1 MELILTA
8 FSCLKAWL
16 GETSECSQYVKAFC
30 PVFRMFSFK
39 FLYVFYFSQITLKKT
54 FVLHCTNLLLFLS
67 CLSLNRLLYFE
78 ISQGMTLAT
87 VNAKTQLLPQN
98 RYQVV
103 YSGAKYKRA

>member
-30 PVFRMFSFK
+30 AVFLMFSFK

-54 FVLHCTNLLLFLS
+54 LCFMALFTLVSFLS
-67 CLSLNRLLYFE
+67 LL
-78 ISQGMTLAT
+78 
-87 VNAKTQLLPQN
+87 K
-98 RYQVV
+98 
-103 YSGAKYKRA
+103 